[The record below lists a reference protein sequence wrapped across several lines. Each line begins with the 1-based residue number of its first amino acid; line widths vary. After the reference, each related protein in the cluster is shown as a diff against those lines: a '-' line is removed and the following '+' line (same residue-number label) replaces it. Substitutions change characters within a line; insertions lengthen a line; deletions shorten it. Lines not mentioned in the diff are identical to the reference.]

1 MLGFKSAKAA
11 EEISLGMF
19 PSEHFH
25 QIQEE
30 VAVLLTVSLFIIIVI
45 APWRTSLRKY
55 GENDGLKHGEPG
67 KPPNFWMMTGRTAVM
82 WVTVVKK
89 VVFLVVKSGW

>member
-1 MLGFKSAKAA
+1 MSLTPLGFRCPPNQPVTNVARY

-30 VAVLLTVSLFIIIVI
+30 VAVLLTVSLFIIVVI
-45 APWRTSLRKY
+45 ASWLQKKC
-55 GENDGLKHGEPG
+55 GGCG
-67 KPPNFWMMTGRTAVM
+67 
-82 WVTVVKK
+82 TVV
-89 VVFLVVKSGW
+89 

>member
-1 MLGFKSAKAA
+1 MRKWFKSTMNAA

-45 APWRTSLRKY
+45 AP
-55 GENDGLKHGEPG
+55 
-67 KPPNFWMMTGRTAVM
+67 
-82 WVTVVKK
+82 
-89 VVFLVVKSGW
+89 

>member
-45 APWRTSLRKY
+45 AP
-55 GENDGLKHGEPG
+55 
-67 KPPNFWMMTGRTAVM
+67 
-82 WVTVVKK
+82 
-89 VVFLVVKSGW
+89 